1 MDKNKNINEKNNNI
15 ESHKKKKVLV
25 IKMTRKSNK
34 NIHKNIMIVMTIH

>member
-25 IKMTRKSNK
+25 IKMPRKIK
-34 NIHKNIMIVMTIH
+34 